1 MEKNK
6 IYQLPN
12 IDRTAILQGE
22 LDPETNK
29 TIQEINEKH
38 RFKPGL
44 RSDWKIVAKTFLGS
58 YKMKYDQLLDI
69 HYTQNYLDKNE
80 KTKFI

>member
-29 TIQEINEKH
+29 TIQEINEKTS
-38 RFKPGL
+38 F
-44 RSDWKIVAKTFLGS
+44 
-58 YKMKYDQLLDI
+58 
-69 HYTQNYLDKNE
+69 
-80 KTKFI
+80 

>member
-12 IDRTAILQGE
+12 IDRTAILQVE

-29 TIQEINEKH
+29 TIQEI
-38 RFKPGL
+38 
-44 RSDWKIVAKTFLGS
+44 
-58 YKMKYDQLLDI
+58 Y
-69 HYTQNYLDKNE
+69 E
-80 KTKFI
+80 KTSF